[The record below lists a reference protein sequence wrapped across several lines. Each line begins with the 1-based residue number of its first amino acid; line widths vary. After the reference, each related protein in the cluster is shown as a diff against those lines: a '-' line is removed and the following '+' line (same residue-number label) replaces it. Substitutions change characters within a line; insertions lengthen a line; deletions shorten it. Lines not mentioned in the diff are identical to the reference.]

1 MLLKNETDT
10 LPLKSGTRIAVIGDF
25 AYESRYQG
33 AGSSMVNAWK
43 VDSVKECLEGETGLE
58 WKKMGI
64 TVSGFSRGYLRDGMQ
79 DAALEKE
86 AVDLAKTGRSDPVF
100 LWAQ

>member
-1 MLLKNETDT
+1 
-10 LPLKSGTRIAVIGDF
+10 
-25 AYESRYQG
+25 
-33 AGSSMVNAWK
+33 MVNAWK

-64 TVSGFSRGYLRDGMQ
+64 TVSGFSRGYLRDGRQ

-86 AVDLAKTGRSDPVF
+86 AVDLAKRQIRSCFSLGSMKPGRRKEWIAAILGYRKIRF
-100 LWAQ
+100 TF